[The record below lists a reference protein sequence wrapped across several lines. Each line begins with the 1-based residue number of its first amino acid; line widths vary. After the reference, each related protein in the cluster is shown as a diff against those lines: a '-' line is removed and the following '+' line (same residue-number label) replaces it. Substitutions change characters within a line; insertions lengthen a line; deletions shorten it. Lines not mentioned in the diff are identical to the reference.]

1 MAQVVLED
9 CTAGWARPVE
19 GFAPRSNIYVVL
31 RSKKN
36 PGAKWLA
43 IDTHIDTVRA
53 RDPFHGSPRFSLTIS
68 LGDCQ
73 VMVTGMQ
80 PFGPFDGTATPDG
93 KIHGRGACDTKA
105 TFAIV
110 LSILQE
116 MHRSTGSLDDFPV
129 NLVLAGTVGEE
140 TGRLGANFFREF
152 LLGRGY
158 FIDEMLVAGIAPRV
172 CALSQLTVRVV
183 YRALR
188 RWPLPRPRQS
198 RRYARRSLGTK
209 AGSGSSLRSPV
220 SLPTPASHISGRTR
234 SWPPQ

>member
-53 RDPFHGSPRFSLTIS
+53 RDPFPASPRFSLTIS

-172 CALSQLTVRVV
+172 RALSQLTTRCASRTKDDGRCPARDRADAMHADHWAQRRGRARV
-183 YRALR
+183 
-188 RWPLPRPRQS
+188 
-198 RRYARRSLGTK
+198 
-209 AGSGSSLRSPV
+209 
-220 SLPTPASHISGRTR
+220 
-234 SWPPQ
+234 